1 MKITTEQLN
10 TALAEAF
17 GEIWVV
23 EYYVEYN
30 VFYSRESGIYSSDKE
45 VGRSYYNNKQEA
57 IEEIKRYNKE
67 TTNCYAT
74 LCPNNNIK
82 YQ

>member
-10 TALAEAF
+10 TALALSF

-30 VFYSRESGIYSSDKE
+30 VFYSKE

>member
-1 MKITTEQLN
+1 
-10 TALAEAF
+10 
-17 GEIWVV
+17 V

-30 VFYSRESGIYSSDKE
+30 VFYSKE

-74 LCPNNNIK
+74 LCPNKNIK